1 MILLIYKKYWIKAM
15 ERNQNLTDE
24 LINLSNRIG
33 IDIVG
38 FANTERYSRYKEEYQ
53 PKNYVKNAQTV
64 IIIGI
69 YLYDIILDA
78 WSQDQ
83 TTGKSFH
90 YLDSILESRAHNIKD
105 FLIKRGYKSM
115 IISYSPGLFLK
126 DSAALAGLGPIG
138 KNNLFISKKFGS
150 QVRLRA
156 IVTEA
161 PLIPGIPI
169 ENSEYCKDCNI
180 CISNCPSGALSQEGY
195 NRQACESYCLSNLRK
210 LSDYTS
216 IWCNICIEVC
226 PFSKKSE
233 PSNIKGHFD

>member
-1 MILLIYKKYWIKAM
+1 M
-15 ERNQNLTDE
+15 ERDQKLTED
-24 LINLSNRIG
+24 IIKLSSRIG
-33 IDIVG
+33 IDIIG
-38 FANTERYSRYKEEYQ
+38 FADPELYIRYKEEHR
-53 PKNYVKNAQTV
+53 PSNYLNNAQTV

-69 YLYDIILDA
+69 YLYDVILDA
-78 WSQDQ
+78 WSRDQ
-83 TTGKSFH
+83 MTDKSFH
-90 YLDSILESRAHNIKD
+90 YLDSILESRAHKIKD
-105 FLIKRGYKSM
+105 FLIEKGYNSR

-161 PLIPGIPI
+161 PLLTGIPN

-180 CISNCPSGALSQEGY
+180 CFSKCPADALTDEGY

-216 IWCNICIEVC
+216 IWCNICIAAC
-226 PFSKKSE
+226 PHSKKGE
-233 PSNIKGHFD
+233 LSNIKGHFD

>member
-1 MILLIYKKYWIKAM
+1 M
-15 ERNQNLTDE
+15 ERDQQLAEE
-24 LINLSNRIG
+24 LIKLSSSIG
-33 IDIVG
+33 IDIIG
-38 FANTERYSRYKEEYQ
+38 FADTELYTKYDEEHRPDYYL
-53 PKNYVKNAQTV
+53 KNGKSV

-83 TTGKSFH
+83 TTGKTFH
-90 YLDSILESRAHNIKD
+90 YLDSILESRAHKIKE
-105 FLIKRGYKSM
+105 FLVKKGYNSK

-138 KNNLFISKKFGS
+138 KNNLFISKKYGS

-161 PLIPGIPI
+161 PLLTGIPI

-180 CISNCPSGALSQEGY
+180 CLSKCPAGALTQEGY
-195 NRQACESYCLSNLRK
+195 NRQACESYCLSHLRK

-216 IWCNICIEVC
+216 IWCNICIEAC
-226 PFSKKSE
+226 PHSRKSE
-233 PSNIKGHFD
+233 HSNIKGHFD

>member
-1 MILLIYKKYWIKAM
+1 M
-15 ERNQNLTDE
+15 ERDRKLTEDV
-24 LINLSNRIG
+24 INLSNRIG

-38 FANTERYSRYKEEYQ
+38 FADPELYSRYKEEHRPNNYL
-53 PKNYVKNAQTV
+53 KNSQTV

-78 WSQDQ
+78 WSQHQ

-105 FLIKRGYKSM
+105 FLIKEGYNSK

-161 PLIPGIPI
+161 PLLTGVPI
-169 ENSEYCKDCNI
+169 ENSEYCSECNI
-180 CISNCPSGALSQEGY
+180 CLSKCPAGALTHEGY
-195 NRQACESYCLSNLRK
+195 NRQACEFYCLTNLRK
-210 LSDYTS
+210 LSDYTV
-216 IWCNICIEVC
+216 IWCNVCIEVC
-226 PFSKKSE
+226 PYSKKSE
-233 PSNIKGHFD
+233 RSNIKVHFD

>member
-1 MILLIYKKYWIKAM
+1 M
-15 ERNQNLTDE
+15 ERDRKLTE
-24 LINLSNRIG
+24 EIIKLSSRIG
-33 IDIVG
+33 IDIIG
-38 FANTERYSRYKEEYQ
+38 FADSKWYIRYKEENRPNNYL
-53 PKNYVKNAQTV
+53 KNSQTV

-83 TTGKSFH
+83 TSGKSFH
-90 YLDSILESRAHNIKD
+90 YLDSILESRAHKLKD
-105 FLIKRGYKSM
+105 FLTKKGYKSK

-161 PLIPGIPI
+161 PLLTGIPI
-169 ENSEYCKDCNI
+169 ENSEYCSDCNI
-180 CISNCPSGALSQEGY
+180 CLSKCPAGALTPEGY

-216 IWCNICIEVC
+216 IWCNICIEAC
-226 PFSKKSE
+226 PHSKKSE
-233 PSNIKGHFD
+233 YSNIKGHFD

>member
-1 MILLIYKKYWIKAM
+1 M
-15 ERNQNLTDE
+15 ERDQKLTEEIIE
-24 LINLSNRIG
+24 LSSRIG
-33 IDIVG
+33 IDIIG
-38 FANTERYSRYKEEYQ
+38 FADPEWYIRYKEEHR
-53 PKNYVKNAQTV
+53 PNKFLKHGQTV

-69 YLYDIILDA
+69 HLYDIILDA

-83 TTGKSFH
+83 TTGKNFH
-90 YLDSILESRAHNIKD
+90 YLDSILESRAHNLKD
-105 FLIKRGYKSM
+105 FLIKKGYNSK

-138 KNNLFISKKFGS
+138 KNNLLITKKFGS

-161 PLIPGIPI
+161 PLLTGVPI

-180 CISNCPSGALSQEGY
+180 CLSKCPAEALTDEGY

-210 LSDYTS
+210 LSDYSS

-226 PFSKKSE
+226 PHSTKSE
-233 PSNIKGHFD
+233 PSNIKGYFD

>member
-1 MILLIYKKYWIKAM
+1 M
-15 ERNQNLTDE
+15 ERDPKLTQE
-24 LINLSNRIG
+24 IVKHSNRIG
-33 IDIVG
+33 IDIIG
-38 FANTERYSRYKEEYQ
+38 FADPERYIRYKEENRPNNYL
-53 PKNYVKNAQTV
+53 KNGQTV

-83 TTGKSFH
+83 TTGKNFH

-105 FLIKRGYKSM
+105 FLIKKGYNSK

-161 PLIPGIPI
+161 PLLTGIPI
-169 ENSEYCKDCNI
+169 EESEYCKDCNI
-180 CISNCPSGALSQEGY
+180 CLSKCPAGALTHGGY
-195 NRQACESYCLSNLRK
+195 SRQVCESYCLSNLNK
-210 LSDYTS
+210 LSEYTS
-216 IWCNICIEVC
+216 IWCNICIEAC
-226 PFSKKSE
+226 PHSKKSE
-233 PSNIKGHFD
+233 PSNIKGYFD

>member
-1 MILLIYKKYWIKAM
+1 M
-15 ERNQNLTDE
+15 ERDQKLTE
-24 LINLSNRIG
+24 EIISLSARIG
-33 IDIVG
+33 VDIIG
-38 FANTERYSRYKEEYQ
+38 FADPKLYSRYIEECRPVNYL
-53 PKNYVKNAQTV
+53 KNSQTV

-69 YLYDIILDA
+69 HLYDIILDA

-90 YLDSILESRAHNIKD
+90 YLDSILENRAHNIKE
-105 FLIKRGYKSM
+105 FLFKKGFASK

-138 KNNLFISKKFGS
+138 KNNLFISKEFGS

-156 IVTEA
+156 IITEA
-161 PLIPGIPI
+161 PLLTGIPV

-180 CISNCPSGALSQEGY
+180 CISKCPAGALTNEGY
-195 NRQACESYCLSNLRK
+195 NRQACESYCLSNLMK

-216 IWCNICIEVC
+216 IWCNICIEAC
-226 PFSKKSE
+226 PVSKISE
-233 PSNIKGHFD
+233 LSNVKGHFD

>member
-1 MILLIYKKYWIKAM
+1 M
-15 ERNQNLTDE
+15 ERDQKLTED
-24 LINLSNRIG
+24 IIKLSSRIG
-33 IDIVG
+33 IDIIG
-38 FANTERYSRYKEEYQ
+38 FADPELYIRYKEEHRPNNYL
-53 PKNYVKNAQTV
+53 KNSQTV

-78 WSQDQ
+78 WSRDQ
-83 TTGKSFH
+83 TNGKNFH

-105 FLIKRGYKSM
+105 FLIKKGYKSK

-161 PLIPGIPI
+161 PLLTGIPI
-169 ENSEYCKDCNI
+169 ENSEYCKNCNI
-180 CISNCPSGALSQEGY
+180 CFSKCPAEALTDEGY
-195 NRQACESYCLSNLRK
+195 SRQACESYCLSNLRK
-210 LSDYTS
+210 LSEYTS

-226 PFSKKSE
+226 PHSRKSE
-233 PSNIKGHFD
+233 PSNIKGYFD